1 MLFCNNLY
9 LFCWKMSKKWFRVTM
24 KGVKFKRLDIFFKHR
39 GVSIKT
45 SGRFFK
51 TLEAFYCNSRSTLL
65 YMHRSIHSN
74 AFKLVNTSFYSL
86 SNKNETLKD

>member
-1 MLFCNNLY
+1 
-9 LFCWKMSKKWFRVTM
+9 M

-45 SGRFFK
+45 SGRFLK